1 MKLYIL
7 FLILVLNILLFELPI
22 VVESSSFIRPGGN
35 EMNQLNGRSSS
46 ASSVNSNKSGNGK
59 GGFLSRL
66 FGFFGRNNS
75 GKKDKA
81 SKESDL
87 GFEKSD
93 YSAQLDNYEVDSE
106 SSENNIIVNKHS
118 DFSPSSSNESS
129 ELGHNVDESQ
139 QEKEIVS
146 EESRSA
152 PAPVAEHF
160 DGESSSEP
168 KSESMK
174 DGFIS
179 IYDEDYDRML
189 NKGAIPGI
197 VSEESGKSSEYVGG
211 EEQKS
216 AVPEQSEVE
225 ESNKEDIL
233 RSSDSQILGE
243 KSLQE
248 GLPESVVLN
257 EGSRSSIAK
266 DVENE
271 DSVKH
276 KPSTVSGKENHYDAS
291 YESNLEEMEK
301 SVSEYRAKFSED
313 FSDELPHET
322 YDRLLNDALKH
333 EASTSSNNQEKIKND
348 GEYSGSEHSEKS
360 KTSQKEEVS
369 GIEKYLEDT
378 ADDSKE
384 GSEASTADLEDRTT
398 ITLDEGMPKYPSQDV
413 ATEEEPED
421 LEDFLANTDI
431 KVPEASELSIKNDIS
446 ARVPTEYIRERSR
459 TATEPLQMQEQD
471 SESEKEFEQESEGE
485 PEQDTEKESEREF
498 DKSKETSSK
507 IEESSKPSEKST
519 GIISRISDTFKNFI
533 SSFGGSKK
541 ESEVTNREESVSVPA
556 EESQKAAVESSV
568 EEESE
573 KPEELPD
580 NNKGRVKML
589 IEHFEKENARNV
601 PAPIGVPR
609 NRLGLRNTEGSSEK
623 KNIDSLINFFE
634 NEDIKAKEEANKYKE
649 SIKKRE
655 MSRAEGSV
663 RQLEQ
668 IPEENLEEVQ
678 LESINVE
685 ESPESGE
692 EREAEIMR
700 VINGEQP
707 SEISRADSEGSDFT
721 QTSNFDESQGEL
733 SVPIAI
739 PNIYEEGKLAGGLAW
754 ALGVGKYVCNSK
766 SAFSSLI
773 SPPLSK
779 NLLVS
784 APSQE
789 QMAKLLRL
797 SGGEASD
804 IIMDLVSSVLA
815 QN

>member
-1 MKLYIL
+1 MKPYVL
-7 FLILVLNILLFELPI
+7 FLILVLNILLFGLPI
-22 VVESSSFIRPGGN
+22 VVESSSFKRPGSY
-35 EMNQLNGRSSS
+35 EVSQLKGRSSS
-46 ASSVNSNKSGNGK
+46 ASSVDSKKSGNGK
-59 GGFLSRL
+59 GGFLNKL
-66 FGFFGRNNS
+66 FGFFGRNNG
-75 GKKDKA
+75 GKKDKV
-81 SKESDL
+81 SKESNL
-87 GFEKSD
+87 GIEN

-106 SSENNIIVNKHS
+106 SSESNIIVNKHS
-118 DFSPSSSNESS
+118 DFSPSSLNESS
-129 ELGHNVDESQ
+129 DLGHNVDESQ
-139 QEKEIVS
+139 QEKEMIS
-146 EESRSA
+146 EESKSA

-160 DGESSSEP
+160 ADESSSDP

-179 IYDEDYDRML
+179 IYDEDYDEIL
-189 NKGAIPGI
+189 NKRAIPDI

-225 ESNKEDIL
+225 KSNEEDVL

-248 GLPESVVLN
+248 GLPESVDLN

-276 KPSTVSGKENHYDAS
+276 KPSMVSGEENHYDAS

-333 EASTSSNNQEKIKND
+333 EASTSSNNQEKIKNVS
-348 GEYSGSEHSEKS
+348 EYSGSEHSEKS
-360 KTSQKEEVS
+360 KTSQKEEAS

-398 ITLDEGMPKYPSQDV
+398 ITLDKGMPKYPSQDA

-421 LEDFLANTDI
+421 LEEFLANTYI
-431 KVPEASELSIKNDIS
+431 KVPEVSELSIKNDKS
-446 ARVPTEYIRERSR
+446 PRVPTEYIREKSR
-459 TATEPLQMQEQD
+459 TVTEPLQMQEQE
-471 SESEKEFEQESEGE
+471 SGSEKEFKQESEGE

-541 ESEVTNREESVSVPA
+541 ESEVTNEEEFVSVPA

-580 NNKGRVKML
+580 NNKSRVKML

-634 NEDIKAKEEANKYKE
+634 NEDIKAKEEAKKYKE

-668 IPEENLEEVQ
+668 IPEENLEVQ

-700 VINGEQP
+700 AINGEQP

-789 QMAKLLRL
+789 QTAKLLRL

>member
-7 FLILVLNILLFELPI
+7 FLILVLNILLFGLPI
-22 VVESSSFIRPGGN
+22 VVESSSFILPGSHDI
-35 EMNQLNGRSSS
+35 NQRKGRSSS
-46 ASSVNSNKSGNGK
+46 ASSVDSKRSGNEKNGFFGK
-59 GGFLSRL
+59 L
-66 FGFFGRNNS
+66 FGFFGRKNG
-75 GKKDKA
+75 GKKDKV

-87 GFEKSD
+87 SFEKND
-93 YSAQLDNYEVDSE
+93 YSAQVDNYEVDSE
-106 SSENNIIVNKHS
+106 SSKSNIIVKKHS

-129 ELGHNVDESQ
+129 EPEQNIDESQ

-146 EESRSA
+146 EESKSA
-152 PAPVAEHF
+152 PAPVVKHF
-160 DGESSSEP
+160 ADESSSDP

-179 IYDEDYDRML
+179 IYDEDYDEML

-197 VSEESGKSSEYVGG
+197 VSEESGRSSEYVGG
-211 EEQKS
+211 EEQKT

-225 ESNKEDIL
+225 ESNREDVL
-233 RSSDSQILGE
+233 RFSDSQILGE

-248 GLPESVVLN
+248 GLPESVDLN

-271 DSVKH
+271 DSAKH
-276 KPSTVSGKENHYDAS
+276 KPSTVSNEENHYDAS

-333 EASTSSNNQEKIKND
+333 EASMPSNNQEKIKSD

-378 ADDSKE
+378 DDSKE

-398 ITLDEGMPKYPSQDV
+398 ITLDEGMPKYSSQEA

-431 KVPEASELSIKNDIS
+431 KVPEASELSIKNDMS
-446 ARVPTEYIRERSR
+446 ARVPSEYIREKSRS
-459 TATEPLQMQEQD
+459 ATEPLQMQEQE
-471 SESEKEFEQESEGE
+471 SGSEKEFEQESEGE
-485 PEQDTEKESEREF
+485 PKQDTEKESEREF
-498 DKSKETSSK
+498 DESKETSSK
-507 IEESSKPSEKST
+507 IEESSKPLEKST
-519 GIISRISDTFKNFI
+519 GIISRISDSFKNFI

-541 ESEVTNREESVSVPA
+541 ESEVTNKEESVSVPA
-556 EESQKAAVESSV
+556 EESQKEAVESSV
-568 EEESE
+568 KEESE

-580 NNKGRVKML
+580 NNKSRVKML

-655 MSRAEGSV
+655 MSRTEGSV

-668 IPEENLEEVQ
+668 IPEEDLEEVQ

-692 EREAEIMR
+692 EREGEIMR
-700 VINGEQP
+700 AINGEQP
-707 SEISRADSEGSDFT
+707 SEISRVDSEGSDFT
-721 QTSNFDESQGEL
+721 QTSNFDEPQEEL

>member
-7 FLILVLNILLFELPI
+7 FLILVLNILLFGLPI
-22 VVESSSFIRPGGN
+22 VVESSSFILPGSHDI
-35 EMNQLNGRSSS
+35 NQRKGRSSS
-46 ASSVNSNKSGNGK
+46 ASSVDSKRSGNEKNGFFGK
-59 GGFLSRL
+59 L
-66 FGFFGRNNS
+66 FGFFGRKNG
-75 GKKDKA
+75 GKKDKV

-87 GFEKSD
+87 SFEKND
-93 YSAQLDNYEVDSE
+93 YSAQVDNYEVDSE
-106 SSENNIIVNKHS
+106 SSKSNITVKKHS

-129 ELGHNVDESQ
+129 EPEQNIDESQ

-146 EESRSA
+146 EESKSA
-152 PAPVAEHF
+152 PAPVVKHF
-160 DGESSSEP
+160 ADESSSDP

-179 IYDEDYDRML
+179 IYDEDYDEML

-197 VSEESGKSSEYVGG
+197 VSEESGRSSEYVGG
-211 EEQKS
+211 EEQKT

-225 ESNKEDIL
+225 ESNREDVL
-233 RSSDSQILGE
+233 RFSDSQILGE

-248 GLPESVVLN
+248 GLPESVDLN

-271 DSVKH
+271 DSAKH
-276 KPSTVSGKENHYDAS
+276 KPSTVSNEENHYDAS

-333 EASTSSNNQEKIKND
+333 EASMPSNNQEKIKSD

-378 ADDSKE
+378 DDSKE

-398 ITLDEGMPKYPSQDV
+398 ITLDEGMPKYSSQEA

-431 KVPEASELSIKNDIS
+431 KVPEASELSIKNDMS
-446 ARVPTEYIRERSR
+446 ARVPSEYIREKSRS
-459 TATEPLQMQEQD
+459 ATEPLQMQEQE
-471 SESEKEFEQESEGE
+471 SGSEKEFEQESEGE
-485 PEQDTEKESEREF
+485 PKQDTEKESEREF
-498 DKSKETSSK
+498 DESKETSSK
-507 IEESSKPSEKST
+507 IEESSKPLEKST
-519 GIISRISDTFKNFI
+519 GIISRISDSFKNFI

-541 ESEVTNREESVSVPA
+541 ESEVTNKEESVSVPA
-556 EESQKAAVESSV
+556 EESQKEAVESSV
-568 EEESE
+568 KEESE

-580 NNKGRVKML
+580 NNKSRVKML

-655 MSRAEGSV
+655 MSRTEGSV

-668 IPEENLEEVQ
+668 IPEEDLEEVQ

-692 EREAEIMR
+692 EREGEIMR
-700 VINGEQP
+700 AINGEQP
-707 SEISRADSEGSDFT
+707 SEISRVDSEGSDFT
-721 QTSNFDESQGEL
+721 QTSNFDEPQEEL

-773 SPPLSK
+773 SPTLSK